1 MAYYTDQ
8 EYTITNVA
16 YVYDPNVVDNSDNRE
31 SLISRGTIKSGNVI
45 FTAFKT
51 IDSAY
56 VSADSG
62 ATLGLVSSNCKLTF
76 SAKPNGN
83 PMPLAGMYLSTRTLQ
98 LVNNGSS
105 VDDATGLTNVN
116 TVTGNLRFCV
126 ASNKTLPVYN
136 YPVIKALW
144 FTREA
149 PDHRFVYLQP
159 IKVAMVKFMVE
170 LLQIL

>member
-16 YVYDPNVVDNSDNRE
+16 YVYDPNVVDNADNRE

-76 SAKPNGN
+76 
-83 PMPLAGMYLSTRTLQ
+83 
-98 LVNNGSS
+98 
-105 VDDATGLTNVN
+105 
-116 TVTGNLRFCV
+116 
-126 ASNKTLPVYN
+126 
-136 YPVIKALW
+136 
-144 FTREA
+144 
-149 PDHRFVYLQP
+149 
-159 IKVAMVKFMVE
+159 
-170 LLQIL
+170 